1 MAAVYKRLGVPVA
14 GKMLRLAKV
23 LRVDRK
29 IREIVNIP
37 VVTRSVSMLGN
48 SVLGAMPVTRASD
61 SSVEI
66 SAYHGHFGEEFSILA
81 ERLRGRLGIC
91 IQRSAE
97 YLNWR
102 YEDNPLERYETIAAR
117 RHGELEGY
125 AIWMEA
131 GEDAWVIDLFGEND
145 PAIVKGLMSEIV
157 ATLRRRAVMT
167 LSVWLND
174 NHPWLSWYTEMGF
187 RVRDSAP
194 IVCVPSPSFANV
206 VDLRAGKWFLMQGD
220 RDS

>member
-1 MAAVYKRLGVPVA
+1 MV
-14 GKMLRLAKV
+14 RLAKL

-29 IREIVNIP
+29 IRQIVNVP
-37 VVTRSVSMLGN
+37 VVTRAVSTLGN
-48 SVLGAMPVTRASD
+48 SVLGAIPVTRASGA
-61 SSVEI
+61 SVEV
-66 SAYHGHFGEEFSILA
+66 STYHGYFGEEFSILA
-81 ERLRGRLGIC
+81 ERLRGRLGVC

-102 YEDNPLERYETIAAR
+102 YEDNPLERYETIVAR

-145 PAIVKGLMSEIV
+145 PAIVNELLSEIV

-194 IVCVPSPSFANV
+194 IVCVPSPLFANV
-206 VDLRAGKWFLMQGD
+206 ADLRGGKWFLMQGD